1 MHVQILASLFQND
14 FFCKIS
20 SFLDMYLILVI
31 TFFCSCNST
40 FVFALLYRAEFYC
53 SVHTLSIMR
62 TENANSLITF

>member
-31 TFFCSCNST
+31 TFFVLVIVHL
-40 FVFALLYRAEFYC
+40 FLLCYTGLNFI
-53 SVHTLSIMR
+53 VLFILS
-62 TENANSLITF
+62 L

>member
-31 TFFCSCNST
+31 TFFVLVIVHL
-40 FVFALLYRAEFYC
+40 FLLCYTRLNFI
-53 SVHTLSIMR
+53 VLFILS
-62 TENANSLITF
+62 L

>member
-14 FFCKIS
+14 FFLQDFFLLRYVFDIS
-20 SFLDMYLILVI
+20 NH
-31 TFFCSCNST
+31 FFCSCNST